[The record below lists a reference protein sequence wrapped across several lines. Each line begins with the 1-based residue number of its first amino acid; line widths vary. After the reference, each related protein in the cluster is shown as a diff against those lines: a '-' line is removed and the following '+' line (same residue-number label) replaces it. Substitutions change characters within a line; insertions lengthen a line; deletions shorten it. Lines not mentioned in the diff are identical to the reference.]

1 MYWIQK
7 TINFYINA
15 SIHVAVAIF
24 CLLKITNLVYQVPVS
39 CAYYLV
45 VFFGSIFSYN
55 VLKYHTLFYNT
66 KNKKTVLAVTFL
78 AFIFCM
84 YFYMKLTFFEQLSLF
99 LCAMLVVVYPF
110 LRKIG
115 WLKLFLV
122 SFVVSFV
129 TFEIPIFALTK
140 FNFVGFTQR
149 FLVLFGLLVPFEIV
163 DSITDSEKMQTLPQR
178 FGIKA
183 TKLAGY
189 LAIGISF
196 FLAIY
201 CGKNDNKWSFYA
213 LNLLVSITSMLLLF
227 FTSIERSK
235 YYTLFWVE
243 SVPIFWCILLLF
255 FT

>member
-1 MYWIQK
+1 M
-7 TINFYINA
+7 
-15 SIHVAVAIF
+15 
-24 CLLKITNLVYQVPVS
+24 
-39 CAYYLV
+39 
-45 VFFGSIFSYN
+45 
-55 VLKYHTLFYNT
+55 
-66 KNKKTVLAVTFL
+66 
-78 AFIFCM
+78 
-84 YFYMKLTFFEQLSLF
+84 
-99 LCAMLVVVYPF
+99 
-110 LRKIG
+110 
-115 WLKLFLV
+115 KLFLV

-201 CGKNDNKWSFYA
+201 CGKMTTSG
-213 LNLLVSITSMLLLF
+213 LLRLKFTCVNNEYVASI

-243 SVPIFWCILLLF
+243 SVPIFGVYCFCFYLNISIIF
-255 FT
+255 IN